1 MIRCI
6 LPSMTPRYDYSHCRV
21 TLSLRWWCRRLIRSL
36 ERCIVR
42 FATVIAT
49 WCTMVD
55 CDHSLTLPR
64 THLIIHTFVYSFIA
78 VLLRMLVCYN
88 TIAGIILSLE
98 RGTVLFAKWSPYW
111 WKWLFTHELLYYIYS
126 INHSIIYSFAV
137 APDDKRW
144 CYILSV
150 LKA

>member
-98 RGTVLFAKWSPYW
+98 RGTILFAKWSPYW
-111 WKWLFTHELLYYIYS
+111 WKIAMRMVISIMVVIIHSWTFVLHLLDQS
-126 INHSIIYSFAV
+126 FNHLQFCCCA
-137 APDDKRW
+137 W
-144 CYILSV
+144 W
-150 LKA
+150 